1 MSVIDLARAEVRA
14 LKPYSSARMEASGGR
29 VFLNAN
35 ESPWP
40 PPGDAG
46 DRLHRYPDPQPAALL
61 TVLAGLYGVAPEQV
75 LVGRG
80 SDEAIDLLVRAFCRP
95 GVDAVAIC
103 PPTFGMYAVAAGIQ
117 GARLVE
123 VPLTEA
129 FTLDADALLARVD
142 ATTRLVFLCS
152 PNNPTGGLTPLAQIE
167 RVARALAGRALVVVD
182 EAYIEFAD
190 APSAASL
197 LPRYPNLAVLRTL
210 SKAHALAGARIGT
223 LLAAAEV
230 VGLLRRIM
238 PPYPLP
244 TPCVEAALRALA
256 PAAQAET
263 GRRVALL
270 RAERER
276 LAAALPR
283 LRGVRA
289 VLPSAAN
296 FLCVRFIDSARVY
309 AAALAAGI
317 VLRDVGR
324 YPGLADCLRLS
335 IGTADENDAVLAV
348 LRDAAE
354 AA

>member
-1 MSVIDLARAEVRA
+1 MGVIDLARAEVRA
-14 LKPYSSARMEASGGR
+14 LRPYSSARMEASGGR

-46 DRLHRYPDPQPAALL
+46 DTLHRYPDPQPAALL
-61 TVLAGLYGVAPEQV
+61 TALAALYGVAPEQV

-117 GARLVE
+117 GARLIE
-123 VPLTEA
+123 VPLTA
-129 FTLDADALLARVD
+129 QCGLDTDALLARVD
-142 ATTRLVFLCS
+142 AATRLVFLCS

-167 RVARALAGRALVVVD
+167 RVARALDGRALVVVD

-197 LPRYPNLAVLRTL
+197 LTRYPNLAVLRTL
-210 SKAHALAGARIGT
+210 SKAHALAGARIGA
-223 LLAAAEV
+223 LLAAREV

-238 PPYPLP
+238 PPYPVP
-244 TPCVEAALRALA
+244 TPCAQAALRALA

-263 GRRVALL
+263 ARRVALL

-283 LRGVRA
+283 LPGVRE

-296 FLCVRFIDSARVY
+296 FLCVRFTDAAGVY

-324 YPGLADCLRLS
+324 YAGLADCLRLS
-335 IGTADENDAVLAV
+335 IGTADENEAVLAV
-348 LRDAAE
+348 LRSAAE